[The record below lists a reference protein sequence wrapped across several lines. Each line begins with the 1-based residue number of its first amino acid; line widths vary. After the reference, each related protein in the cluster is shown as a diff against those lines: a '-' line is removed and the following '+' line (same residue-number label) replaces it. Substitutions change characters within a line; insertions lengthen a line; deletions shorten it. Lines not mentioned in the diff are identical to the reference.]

1 MAVPDPAILPIENLL
16 ERHSPLRSGDRKRIS
31 AAIVTSARKYE
42 LDPFLV
48 TSILLA
54 ESSGNPLAISSGA
67 TVGIM
72 QIHVPTWASLIDS
85 EGIDLFRIEDNVDLG
100 TRVLKGYTDQY
111 GLWLGVMRYLGAG
124 ELSEKAMED
133 VRLVQGI
140 YGKGSP
146 IPWPEQ
152 NLGRVVIDAGH
163 GGRDA
168 GSTGPSGL
176 KEKELVLDIA
186 NRLRTNIESG
196 LGAEVVLTRY
206 DDVFVPL
213 ETRTAIANQVQADLF
228 VSIHANSS
236 SHRSIRGFETFFL
249 SPTNS
254 QEAMAVAARESGTS
268 RESISALRDRI
279 RDILLRDK
287 IAESREFATHIQN
300 ALATTIRT
308 RRDRGVKPAPLAVL
322 VGAEM
327 PSILAEVAFISNPE
341 DERLLKGEGYRQQ
354 IAEAL
359 FEGVKSY
366 SEILGG
372 FKTART
378 RD

>member
-1 MAVPDPAILPIENLL
+1 
-16 ERHSPLRSGDRKRIS
+16 
-31 AAIVTSARKYE
+31 
-42 LDPFLV
+42 
-48 TSILLA
+48 
-54 ESSGNPLAISSGA
+54 
-67 TVGIM
+67 
-72 QIHVPTWASLIDS
+72 
-85 EGIDLFRIEDNVDLG
+85 
-100 TRVLKGYTDQY
+100 
-111 GLWLGVMRYLGAG
+111 
-124 ELSEKAMED
+124 MED
-133 VRLVQGI
+133 VRLVQDI
-140 YGKGSP
+140 YGEGSP
-146 IPWPEQ
+146 IPRPEQ
-152 NLGRVVIDAGH
+152 RLGRVVIDAGH

-196 LGAEVVLTRY
+196 LGVEVVLTRY

-213 ETRTAIANQVQADLF
+213 ETRTAIANRAQADLF

-249 SPTNS
+249 SPTTS

-268 RESISALRDRI
+268 RKSISALRDRI
-279 RDILLRDK
+279 RDILMLDK

-300 ALATTIRT
+300 ALATKIPTA
-308 RRDRGVKPAPLAVL
+308 RDRGVKPAPLAVL

-327 PSILAEVAFISNPE
+327 PSILAEVSFISNPE
-341 DERLLKGEGYRQQ
+341 DERLLKGETYRQQ

-366 SEILGG
+366 SEIPGG
-372 FKTART
+372 KTART
-378 RD
+378 PD